1 MAHQHLS
8 LQSLNG
14 LQSNAHDNDD
24 GSTTDGQAAD
34 TGNQLTANQGQQS
47 NDCQINSTE
56 HNDLVDDLADEV
68 SGGLAGTEAGNKAA
82 ILLQLV
88 LRYHPV

>member
-8 LQSLNG
+8 LQSLYS

-34 TGNQLTANQGQQS
+34 TGHQLAANQRQQS
-47 NDCQINSTE
+47 YDSQVHSTE
-56 HNDLVDDLADEV
+56 DHDLVDDLLDEV
-68 SGGLAGTEAGNKAA
+68 SGGLPNSRRPATSSKWRSA
-82 ILLQLV
+82 
-88 LRYHPV
+88 RP